1 MGYIVFNGRVV
12 VVVGEIG
19 IGVRSVLSYLPP
31 LANTIVIGGS
41 CYIFWGRGKFL
52 GVEWGF
58 YLYLGSSF
66 SRDRSDSLLVKLV
79 QGSALF
85 FP

>member
-31 LANTIVIGGS
+31 YNTTLPLNTI
-41 CYIFWGRGKFL
+41 
-52 GVEWGF
+52 
-58 YLYLGSSF
+58 
-66 SRDRSDSLLVKLV
+66 
-79 QGSALF
+79 
-85 FP
+85 

>member
-1 MGYIVFNGRVV
+1 MV
-12 VVVGEIG
+12 VVVGIG
-19 IGVRSVLSYLPP
+19 LGFRSILDYLAP
-31 LANTIVIGGS
+31 LANTLVRGGGCS
-41 CYIFWGRGKFL
+41 VFWGWGKFL